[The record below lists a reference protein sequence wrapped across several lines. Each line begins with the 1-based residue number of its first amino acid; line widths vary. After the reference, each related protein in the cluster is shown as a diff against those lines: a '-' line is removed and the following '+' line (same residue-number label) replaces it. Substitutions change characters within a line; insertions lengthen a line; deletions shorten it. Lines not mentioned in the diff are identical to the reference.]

1 MARPP
6 RLHVDG
12 GFYHVILRGNHQEA
26 IFHRA
31 SDRDRL
37 AELVAEVVERF
48 RMRVH
53 AFCWMTNHVHLAM
66 QVGDVPLGQAM
77 MRIGSRFARHM
88 QRQRPTTG
96 HFFERRY
103 RAILLD
109 ADSYLLELVRYIH
122 LNPVRAGIVADP
134 SDYPWSSHRSYL
146 GNTAFPWVTTEV
158 GLRLFSDNLAAAR
171 RAYADFVLS
180 DIGAVPD
187 EQLARGTADD
197 ARILGD
203 DRFLAT
209 LPVKVHARPHLSLD
223 DLIQRLSAMG
233 NVSIESLDSSDRLRA
248 TARVRALIA
257 HYAIELRIAT
267 LSAVARR
274 FGRSASALSQSLEHY
289 RRSEPALFG
298 SELDASITS

>member
-1 MARPP
+1 MPRPP

-12 GFYHVILRGNHQEA
+12 GFYHVILRGNHREE
-26 IFHRA
+26 IFHHP
-31 SDRDRL
+31 SDRDRF

-53 AFCWMTNHVHLAM
+53 AFCWMSNHVHLAM
-66 QVGDVPLGQAM
+66 QVGDAPLGPAM

-103 RAILLD
+103 RATLVD

-134 SDYPWSSHRSYL
+134 IDYAWSSHRAYL
-146 GNTAFPWVTTEV
+146 GRTMLPWLTTEFA
-158 GLRLFSDNLAAAR
+158 LRLFSDDLAAAR
-171 RAYADFVLS
+171 RAYADFVVS
-180 DIGAVPD
+180 DIGAAPG
-187 EQLARGTADD
+187 EQPVKGTASDT
-197 ARILGD
+197 RVLGD
-203 DRFLAT
+203 DQFMAG
-209 LPVKVHARPHLSLD
+209 LPSRVRARSHLSLD
-223 DLIQRLSAMG
+223 ELIQRLSAMNG
-233 NVSIESLDSSDRLRA
+233 VSVESLSSDGRLRA
-248 TARVRALIA
+248 TARVRALSA
-257 HYAIELRIAT
+257 HYAIKLRIAT

-289 RRSEPALFG
+289 RRMEPALFG
-298 SELDASITS
+298 AELDASITS